1 MAEENTTH
9 DYATITNHD
18 DMSVMRVLL
27 HTVKG
32 LSPVSVAPV
41 LEMAMDDSPAQAVEA
56 FEFE

>member
-9 DYATITNHD
+9 DYASLTSHD

-41 LEMAMDDSPAQAVEA
+41 LEMVLDDSPAQAAEA

>member
-32 LSPVSVAPV
+32 LSPVSVTPA
-41 LEMAMDDSPAQAVEA
+41 LEMAMDDSPAQVAEA